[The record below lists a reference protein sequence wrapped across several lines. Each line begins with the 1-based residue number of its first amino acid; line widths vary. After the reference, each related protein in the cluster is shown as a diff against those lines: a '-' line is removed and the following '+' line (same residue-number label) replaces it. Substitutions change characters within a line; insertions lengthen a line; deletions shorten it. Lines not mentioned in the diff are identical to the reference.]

1 VGRTDQV
8 FAGGDNVSKDAQVI
22 NVDVDDKTTKPVVI
36 NAENGSVVTV
46 NVNVKHYHGMAEWF
60 GREDYAALLEAL
72 KGR

>member
-1 VGRTDQV
+1 MSEDIE
-8 FAGGDNVSKDAQVI
+8 VI
-22 NVDVDDKTTKPVVI
+22 NIDIDEKGGKPVVI

-60 GREDYAALLEAL
+60 SRDDYAALLEAL

>member
-1 VGRTDQV
+1 MRRDDTGAT
-8 FAGGDNVSKDAQVI
+8 GGKMSSDTEVI
-22 NVDVDDKTTKPVVI
+22 NIDVDEKGGKPVVI